1 MNVTVKD
8 IELLKAIDPQQVATY
23 LQAKGWQQKQQI
35 ANQAIIWMKDNEF
48 QGQFNLV
55 LPLNPDV
62 PDFPV
67 SMNLMLETISKS
79 EERSQLDIL
88 NDLIIQLSHLTI
100 QGVVMQVHSPNPDKL
115 SGEITLI
122 GVIIDRLWK
131 IKTELFDH
139 NYIKA
144 IKAYQERL
152 PVSCT
157 GDLIKKDNV
166 FILKNIRDFTLDE
179 SWKN

>member
-8 IELLKAIDPQQVATY
+8 IELLKAIHPQQVATY

-35 ANQAIIWMKDNEF
+35 PDQAIIWLKDKESH
-48 QGQFNLV
+48 GQLNLV

-67 SMNLMLETISKS
+67 SMNLLLETLAKA

-88 NDLIIQLSHLTI
+88 NDLIIKLSNRII
-100 QGVVMQVHSPNPDKL
+100 QGVVMQINLPNPDKL

-122 GVIIDRLWK
+122 GVIFDKFCK
-131 IKTELFDH
+131 IKAELFEHD
-139 NYIKA
+139 YIKA

-152 PVSCT
+152 PVSCI
-157 GDLIKKDNV
+157 GDLIKEGNV
-166 FILKNIRDFTLDE
+166 FILKNPRQFTIDE
-179 SWKN
+179 AWKN